1 MYKLGEKVFLT
12 VEGLQE
18 GEKGKAIFL
27 RPINATHMTAHS
39 SIPFDGKL
47 KTEFNQYVEP
57 KLLKSMK
64 TCSVEDV
71 VGEQEVWFKGTNYES
86 LKFQMSG
93 ETIVEKIVDCNQ
105 YVKGHAEKIIK
116 IELFTPIITFSSFYH
131 HFKMIRL

>member
-27 RPINATHMTAHS
+27 RPINATHMTAYS

-93 ETIVEKIVDCNQ
+93 ETIVGEDSRFQPVC
-105 YVKGHAEKIIK
+105 
-116 IELFTPIITFSSFYH
+116 
-131 HFKMIRL
+131 